1 MIPESETITAIL
13 DAAECLVRTGGYGA
27 LDHDEV
33 AKLAGC
39 EPARIRLVYPERA
52 DLGVAVVRRYMETV
66 LSSLG
71 APDDRAGSPIDRLQW
86 LIRMLR
92 RTVGDDGRM
101 CPCGALAGEVAML
114 PAPVTAEV
122 RRYFDRIGGW
132 IARLM
137 AQGSTQGGTGPDTRA
152 KAMRVL
158 ATLQGALM
166 MARMERDPGLFDQIT
181 AGLAREA
188 LRVPTRS
195 IGNANAERPWPN
207 RLRRDD
213 RLSAVG

>member
-1 MIPESETITAIL
+1 MIPESETTTAIL

-39 EPARIRLVYPERA
+39 EPLRVKLAFPERA
-52 DLGVAVVRRYMETV
+52 DLGVAVARRYTETV

-71 APDDRAGSPIDRLQW
+71 APDDRIGSPIDRLQW

-92 RTVGDDGRM
+92 RTLGEDGRM
-101 CPCGALAGEVAML
+101 CPCGTLAGEAAML
-114 PAPVTAEV
+114 PPAVAAEV
-122 RRYFDRIGGW
+122 RRYFERIGGW
-132 IARLM
+132 IARLIG
-137 AQGSTQGGTGPDTRA
+137 QGTAGPETRA
-152 KAMRVL
+152 RAMRVL
-158 ATLQGALM
+158 ATLQGGMA
-166 MARMERDPGLFDQIT
+166 MARLERDPRLFDQIT

-195 IGNANAERPWPN
+195 FGNANADRPWPT
-207 RLRRDD
+207 RARHDD
-213 RLSAVG
+213 GQPAVW

>member
-1 MIPESETITAIL
+1 MNPESETTTAIL
-13 DAAECLVRTGGYGA
+13 DAAECLVRTGGYCA

-52 DLGVAVVRRYMETV
+52 DLGVAVVRRYTETV

-71 APDDRAGSPIDRLQW
+71 APEDRAGSPIDRLQW
-86 LIRMLR
+86 LVRMLR

-137 AQGSTQGGTGPDTRA
+137 GQGGTGPDTRA
-152 KAMRVL
+152 RAMRVL
-158 ATLQGALM
+158 ATLQGALV

-181 AGLAREA
+181 AGLARDA

-195 IGNANAERPWPN
+195 IGNANAERPWPT
-207 RLRRDD
+207 RPRCDD